1 MQSGF
6 TFTVSV
12 LAGIL
17 MLVGCTTTDPYTG
30 QPQTSNTARGA
41 AIGALGGAILGALTN
56 TRGGEAGRNALI
68 GAGIGAL
75 AGGAVGNYMDRQEAE
90 LRRQLAATGVGVTRV
105 GDNLILDMQDDILFD
120 VDSAELNFRS
130 RQIINSVALVLK
142 EYRQSYVS
150 VNGFTDTTGTRQYNS
165 QLSQFRAEAVAA
177 ELVDNGVEPIRI
189 SPRGYGESNLRIQ
202 TPDGVNEPRNRR
214 VEIVIEPFIG

>member
-1 MQSGF
+1 MRNGF
-6 TFTVSV
+6 KFTAPV
-12 LAGIL
+12 LVGVLI
-17 MLVGCTTTDPYTG
+17 LVGCTTIDPYTG
-30 QPQTSNTARGA
+30 QSQTSNTARGA
-41 AIGALGGAILGALTN
+41 AIGALGGAVIGALTN
-56 TRGGEAGRNALI
+56 TRGGQAGRNALI

-75 AGGAVGNYMDRQEAE
+75 AGGVVGNYMDRQEAE
-90 LRRQLAATGVGVTRV
+90 LRQQLAATGVSVTRV
-105 GDNLILDMQDDILFD
+105 GDSLILNMQDNILFP

-130 RQIINSVALVLK
+130 RQIISSVALVLK

-165 QLSQFRAEAVAA
+165 QLSQFRAEAVAD
-177 ELVDNGVEPIRI
+177 ELVDNGVEPVRI

>member
-30 QPQTSNTARGA
+30 QSQISNTTRGA